1 MTKIKVVREKIEVR
15 YNKNQ
20 GGQEKNLNKGM
31 TQIKITKKKLKMIY
45 ARRYLKIKVT
55 KRNY

>member
-20 GGQEKNLNKGM
+20 GGQEK
-31 TQIKITKKKLKMIY
+31 KLKQ
-45 ARRYLKIKVT
+45 RYDTNQDCQEKIK
-55 KRNY
+55 NDIDI